1 MLFVMQLT
9 GYVIILLLGAAA
21 ASVAVIASGPKKS
34 EPLSYTTGIAIC
46 VIVFI
51 SAGIAAWTEH
61 KAGGA
66 LEALSKMTQA
76 AIYVVRDGKEVQVPL
91 PDVVRGDVVVLR
103 TM

>member
-1 MLFVMQLT
+1 MRFRT
-9 GYVIILLLGAAA
+9 CSAI
-21 ASVAVIASGPKKS
+21 GPKADGT
-34 EPLSYTTGIAIC
+34 PSYTTGATTFT
-46 VIVFI
+46 IVFI
-51 SAGIAAWTEH
+51 NAGIAAWTEH

-91 PDVVRGDVVVLR
+91 PDVVRGDVIVLR